1 MRYRKTRL
9 YSKIL
14 LILVLSIFFSANIAL
29 AGSLNLDDAF
39 DGGPLDD
46 AAGTAGYDTTTYK
59 IEDIV
64 GIIIQAVL
72 SLLGVVFL
80 ILMVYGG
87 YLWMTARGEEQLV
100 TKAKDTIRMAII
112 GLCIVIAA
120 YAISI
125 FVISKFTAGT
135 LITPPAQ

>member
-1 MRYRKTRL
+1 MRLKRAKFCSRL
-9 YSKIL
+9 LSIL
-14 LILVLSIFFSANIAL
+14 FLSIFFSINIAL
-29 AGSLNLDDAF
+29 AGSLNLIDAF
-39 DGGPLDD
+39 GEGRPLDK

-59 IEDIV
+59 IEDII
-64 GIIIQAVL
+64 GTIIQTIL

-112 GLCIVIAA
+112 GLCIVVAA
-120 YAISI
+120 YAISY
-125 FVISKFTAGT
+125 FVISKLTAGT
-135 LITPPAQ
+135 LIPAQ